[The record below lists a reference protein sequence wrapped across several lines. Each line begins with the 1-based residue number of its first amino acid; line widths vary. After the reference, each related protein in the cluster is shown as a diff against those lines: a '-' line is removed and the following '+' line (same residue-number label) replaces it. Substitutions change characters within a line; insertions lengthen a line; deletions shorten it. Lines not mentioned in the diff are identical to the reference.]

1 MQWNWHQ
8 GERSG
13 QCKRENLRCMRLK
26 RRHKRVRKVEKVK
39 VSNNK
44 RMEMLTAAL
53 GICWRGVRLLYESLC
68 WVKKMPSPAYC
79 SLGPAWGLQG
89 TPMLKGRGGS
99 HTVFTLLLHCE
110 GATEVFCSTSPLT
123 PNHPVFFCQVIHL
136 IDLKKESASSS
147 LNTKFCE
154 LAKKCMFAHHTEHS
168 CSANSFTTKA
178 LPYV

>member
-1 MQWNWHQ
+1 
-8 GERSG
+8 
-13 QCKRENLRCMRLK
+13 MRLK
-26 RRHKRVRKVEKVK
+26 QRPKRVRKVEKVK
-39 VSNNK
+39 VSNNT

-99 HTVFTLLLHCE
+99 HTVLTLLLHCE
-110 GATEVFCSTSPLT
+110 RSNRGVLPYLTHNPKPSRVFWQLMYR
-123 PNHPVFFCQVIHL
+123 

-154 LAKKCMFAHHTEHS
+154 LAKKYMFVHHTEHS
-168 CSANSFTTKA
+168 YSANSFTTKA